1 MDMGK
6 VTIRGRFLIAGI
18 LAIAAAGCSEKDDGI
33 TKMGK
38 YTEVQVMKPATAMVE
53 IWDDYP
59 ARIQHE
65 PRGRTA

>member
-38 YTEVQVMKPATAMVE
+38 YTEVQDGTESINSQERFLEMF
-53 IWDDYP
+53 
-59 ARIQHE
+59 
-65 PRGRTA
+65 RG